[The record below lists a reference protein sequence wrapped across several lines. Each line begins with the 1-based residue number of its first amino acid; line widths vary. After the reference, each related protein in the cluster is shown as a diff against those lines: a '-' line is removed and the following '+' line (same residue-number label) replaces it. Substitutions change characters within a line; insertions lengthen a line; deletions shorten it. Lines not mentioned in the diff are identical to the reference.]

1 MKKIK
6 IILFSILLYSC
17 ALNYEEYEEEEF
29 QKIQDLFKTEYNL
42 TLDRDKY
49 KMTYINGPSHSLNLF
64 PGVEVPIVIRSKNP
78 IRYRSKYYENDSR
91 LRDISDVGNNDFTIY
106 KYGELYKGDD
116 LRIIRDLL
124 ENEEDI
130 DKARAKIPFFNK
142 TNYYTFFLIIDYFG
156 LRPYVLNEL
165 IYDKSKGNDF
175 EKIEQILDKYPGI
188 VTFTQDEGWECG
200 DLNKTNI
207 ITSFMFVQDDKCIVS
222 GNSKKDYKYSMEK
235 IKEYGKKFEEYFSK
249 ERNLK
254 DINWDEFMK
263 YNNITPIIQ
272 LNVVGRK
279 EITKKQAQ
287 RILDEISPY
296 YNKKTYIITIDAEDE
311 NGNLIFVW

>member
-1 MKKIK
+1 MKIK
-6 IILFSILLYSC
+6 MILLSILLYSC
-17 ALNYEEYEEEEF
+17 MLNYEKHEKKEF
-29 QKIQDLFKTEYNL
+29 KKIQNLFKKEYNII
-42 TLDRDKY
+42 LDRNKY
-49 KMTYINGPSHSLNLF
+49 KMTYISGPSHSLSLF
-64 PGVEVPIVIRSKNP
+64 PKIEIPIVIKPKEP
-78 IRYRSKYYENDSR
+78 IKYKSKYYEKDFILNN
-91 LRDISDVGNNDFTIY
+91 ISDGDNDFTIY
-106 KYGELYKGDD
+106 EGGKIYEGRNL
-116 LRIIRDLL
+116 IIINSLL
-124 ENEEDI
+124 KDEEDI
-130 DKARAKIPFFNK
+130 NKARAKIPFFNK

-207 ITSFMFVQDDKCIVS
+207 RTSFMFVQDDKCIVS
-222 GNSKKDYKYSMEK
+222 GDSKDNYKYSMEK
-235 IKEYGKKFEEYFSK
+235 IKEYGKRFEEYFSK
-249 ERNLK
+249 ERNLEN
-254 DINWDEFMK
+254 INWDEFMK

-272 LNVVGRK
+272 LYVVGRK
-279 EITKKQAQ
+279 RITKKQAQ

>member
-1 MKKIK
+1 MKIK
-6 IILFSILLYSC
+6 IILLSILLYSC
-17 ALNYEEYEEEEF
+17 MLNYEKHEKKEF
-29 QKIQDLFKTEYNL
+29 KKIQNLFKKEYNII
-42 TLDRDKY
+42 LDRNKY
-49 KMTYINGPSHSLNLF
+49 KMTYIRGPSHSLSLL
-64 PGVEVPIVIRSKNP
+64 PKIGCSIVIKPKKP
-78 IRYRSKYYENDSR
+78 IKYKSKYYEKDFILNN
-91 LRDISDVGNNDFTIY
+91 ISDGDNDFTIY
-106 KYGELYKGDD
+106 EGGKIYEGRNL
-116 LRIIRDLL
+116 IIINSLL
-124 ENEEDI
+124 KDEEDI
-130 DKARAKIPFFNK
+130 NKARAKIPFFNK

-207 ITSFMFVQDDKCIVS
+207 RTSFMFVQDDKCIVS
-222 GNSKKDYKYSMEK
+222 GDSKDNYKYSMEK
-235 IKEYGKKFEEYFSK
+235 IKEYGKRFEEYFSK
-249 ERNLK
+249 ERNLEN
-254 DINWDEFMK
+254 INWDEFMK

-272 LNVVGRK
+272 LYVVGRK
-279 EITKKQAQ
+279 RITKKQAQ
-287 RILDEISPY
+287 RILNEISPY

>member
-1 MKKIK
+1 
-6 IILFSILLYSC
+6 
-17 ALNYEEYEEEEF
+17 
-29 QKIQDLFKTEYNL
+29 
-42 TLDRDKY
+42 
-49 KMTYINGPSHSLNLF
+49 
-64 PGVEVPIVIRSKNP
+64 
-78 IRYRSKYYENDSR
+78 
-91 LRDISDVGNNDFTIY
+91 
-106 KYGELYKGDD
+106 
-116 LRIIRDLL
+116 
-124 ENEEDI
+124 
-130 DKARAKIPFFNK
+130 
-142 TNYYTFFLIIDYFG
+142 
-156 LRPYVLNEL
+156 
-165 IYDKSKGNDF
+165 
-175 EKIEQILDKYPGI
+175 
-188 VTFTQDEGWECG
+188 
-200 DLNKTNI
+200 
-207 ITSFMFVQDDKCIVS
+207 MFVQDDKCIVS

>member
-1 MKKIK
+1 MKIK
-6 IILFSILLYSC
+6 IILLSILLYSC
-17 ALNYEEYEEEEF
+17 MLNYEKHEKKEF
-29 QKIQDLFKTEYNL
+29 KKIQNLFKKEYNII
-42 TLDRDKY
+42 LDRNKY
-49 KMTYINGPSHSLNLF
+49 KMTYISGPSHSLSLF
-64 PGVEVPIVIRSKNP
+64 PKIEIPIVIKPKKP
-78 IRYRSKYYENDSR
+78 IKYKSKYYEKDFILNN
-91 LRDISDVGNNDFTIY
+91 ISDGDNDFTIY
-106 KYGELYKGDD
+106 EGGKIYEGRNL
-116 LRIIRDLL
+116 IIINSLL
-124 ENEEDI
+124 KDEEDI
-130 DKARAKIPFFNK
+130 NKARAKIPFFNK

-207 ITSFMFVQDDKCIVS
+207 RTSFMFVQDDKCIVS
-222 GNSKKDYKYSMEK
+222 GDSKDNYKYSMEK
-235 IKEYGKKFEEYFSK
+235 IKEYGKRFEEYFSK
-249 ERNLK
+249 ERNLEN
-254 DINWDEFMK
+254 INWDEFMK

-272 LNVVGRK
+272 LYVVGRK
-279 EITKKQAQ
+279 RITKKQAQ
-287 RILDEISPY
+287 RILNEISPY